1 MKLQVSEIQRLK
13 KVKFDYELVLTEQQ
27 IKNISNLIACTPIH
41 VVGDATDYYD
51 DMILIKANLTGT
63 FTVPCANT
71 GKIINDNFN
80 FDSEI
85 IVSLSA
91 DLNDA
96 DIIIKGSEIDL
107 NEILWTEVAVNV
119 PLIKTEQIAEVDN
132 QDWAVMRKEKTYN
145 PFIDLKDK
153 IK

>member
-13 KVKFDYELVLTEQQ
+13 KIKFDYELVLSEQQ
-27 IKNISNLIACTPIH
+27 LKNISNLVACTPIH
-41 VVGDATDYYD
+41 VIGDAADYFD
-51 DMILIKANLTGT
+51 DMIIIKANLSGT

-71 GKIINDNFN
+71 GKIVNEDFN

-85 IVSLSA
+85 IVSLST

-96 DIIIKGSEIDL
+96 DIIVKGSEIDL
-107 NEILWTEVAVNV
+107 NDILWTEVAVNV
-119 PLIKTEQIAEVDN
+119 PLVKTEQIVEVDN
-132 QDWAVMRKEKTYN
+132 QEWAVMKKEKNYN